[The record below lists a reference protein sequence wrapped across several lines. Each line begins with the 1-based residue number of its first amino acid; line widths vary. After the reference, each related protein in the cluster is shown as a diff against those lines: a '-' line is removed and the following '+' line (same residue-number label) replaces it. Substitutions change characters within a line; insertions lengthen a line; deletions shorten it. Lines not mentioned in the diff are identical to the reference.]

1 MRSAKCEGST
11 PHDSVFPL
19 SSWHFALRT
28 VMAKVLVVVGLVI
41 AALGL
46 IMMAGF
52 PLGRLP
58 GDVTVRRG
66 AFTFY
71 FPLASSIL
79 VSVVLTLVLY
89 LLRR

>member
-1 MRSAKCEGST
+1 MNGKA
-11 PHDSVFPL
+11 VFIVGL
-19 SSWHFALRT
+19 
-28 VMAKVLVVVGLVI
+28 LVAAVGLV
-41 AALGL
+41 
-46 IMMAGF
+46 MMAGF

-58 GDVTVRRG
+58 GDYTMRRG

-79 VSVVLTLVLY
+79 VSLVLTLVLY